1 MIYLD
6 NSATTKPF
14 DEVIQSFTTVAT
26 KYYGNPSSL
35 HGLGAEAE
43 KLMTHAREQIAQLL
57 RVKPKEIVFTSGGT
71 ESNNLAIKGTALALQ
86 SRGKH
91 IITSSVEHA
100 SVKQAYMQLE
110 ELGFEVTYL
119 PVTKDGRV
127 QIDDLKKALKKD
139 TILVSLIHV
148 QNEVGTIQPIEEAG
162 RLLKQYPKIQ
172 FHVDHVQAVGK
183 VPLPLDKWN
192 VDLCTFS
199 AHKFNGL
206 KGTGFL
212 FVREGKV
219 LWPLLSGGSQ
229 EGTLRSGTENVAG
242 FVAMA
247 KALRLTLQKDT
258 TPLIQLKEYLM
269 DELEKLD
276 QVVLHT
282 PKEQSAPHILNISFA
297 GLKGEVLV
305 HALEKHDIFV
315 STTSA
320 CSSKKQAH
328 SETLEAMGVPE
339 HVANGALRI
348 SLSWHNTLEEGKV
361 FIQAIKQ
368 SIEMLNKTM
377 RRST

>member
-1 MIYLD
+1 MIYFD

-14 DEVIQSFTTVAT
+14 EEVIQSFTTVAT
-26 KYYGNPSSL
+26 EYYGNPSSL

-43 KLMTHAREQIAQLL
+43 KLMTRAREQIAQLL
-57 RVKPKEIVFTSGGT
+57 KVKSKEIVFTSGGT

-100 SVKQAYMQLE
+100 SVKQAFKQLE
-110 ELGFEVTYL
+110 ELGFHVTYL
-119 PVTKDGRV
+119 PVSKEGRIE
-127 QIDDLKKALKKD
+127 IDDLKQAITD
-139 TILVSLIHV
+139 ETILVSLIHV
-148 QNEVGTIQPIEEAG
+148 QNEVGTIQPIEDAG
-162 RLLKQYPKIQ
+162 KLLEDYPKIQ
-172 FHVDHVQAVGK
+172 FHVDHVQGAGK

-192 VDLCTFS
+192 VDLCSFS

-212 FVREGKV
+212 YVREGTV

-247 KALRLTLQKDT
+247 KALRLTFQKDT
-258 TPLIQLKEYLM
+258 SRLIQLKEYLM
-269 DELEKLD
+269 DQLQQLD
-276 QVVLHT
+276 QIVIHT
-282 PKEQSAPHILNISFA
+282 PREFSAPHIINFSA
-297 GLKGEVLV
+297 VGLKGEVLV
-305 HALEKHDIFV
+305 HALENHHIYI

-320 CSSKKQAH
+320 CSSKKKAK

-339 HVANGALRI
+339 QVANGALRI
-348 SLSWHNTLEEGKV
+348 SLSWHNTIDEGKI

-368 SIEMLNKTM
+368 SLEMLNKTM

>member
-1 MIYLD
+1 MIYFD

-14 DEVIQSFTTVAT
+14 EEVIQSFTTVAT
-26 KYYGNPSSL
+26 EYYGNPSSL

-43 KLMTHAREQIAQLL
+43 KLMTRAREQIAQLI
-57 RVKPKEIVFTSGGT
+57 RVKPREIVFTSGGT

-100 SVKQAYMQLE
+100 SVKQAFKQLE
-110 ELGFEVTYL
+110 ELGFNVTYL
-119 PVTKDGRV
+119 PVSKEGLV
-127 QIDDLKKALKKD
+127 EIDTLEQAIRDD
-139 TILVSLIHV
+139 TILISLIHV
-148 QNEVGTIQPIEEAG
+148 QNEVGAIQPIEEAG

-172 FHVDHVQAVGK
+172 FHVDHVQGVGK

-192 VDLCTFS
+192 VDLCSFS

-212 FVREGKV
+212 FVREGTV

-247 KALRLTLQKDT
+247 KALRLTLQKDIS
-258 TPLIQLKEYLM
+258 PLVQLKEYLL
-269 DELEKLD
+269 DELKKID
-276 QVVLHT
+276 QVVIHT
-282 PKEQSAPHILNISFA
+282 PREGSAPHILNFSLI

-305 HALEKHDIFV
+305 HALESHDIYV

-320 CSSKKQAH
+320 CSSKKKAH

-339 HVANGALRI
+339 QVASGALRI
-348 SLSWHNTLEEGKV
+348 SLSWHNTLEEGKI
-361 FIQAIKQ
+361 FIQALKQ
-368 SIEMLNKTM
+368 SLAMLNKTM
-377 RRST
+377 RR